1 VSVVLTYMLTSW
13 TQHDHLDASRV
24 GMFGFSLGGF
34 TTLVEVGGIPD
45 VSRMRELC
53 GQRPTA
59 PECLF
64 IKQKNGDQLSPPAIT
79 TAWTHDPRVKAA
91 VVAAPAVSYLFGP
104 GSLKDVKIPIQ
115 LWRASNDDQVPDE
128 WNTSL
133 VRQELPKAPE
143 EHVVTGAG
151 HYAFLSPLRR
161 STGQTSSADL
171 HRRPETR
178 SECVSPRLQQR
189 GRCILQENPRC
200 VVPTGPMATWT
211 PGS

>member
-1 VSVVLTYMLTSW
+1 
-13 TQHDHLDASRV
+13 
-24 GMFGFSLGGF
+24 
-34 TTLVEVGGIPD
+34 
-45 VSRMRELC
+45 MRELC

-64 IKQKNGDQLSPPAIT
+64 IKQPNGGQLTPPALT
-79 TAWTHDPRVKAA
+79 TAWTHDLRVKAA

-133 VRQELPKAPE
+133 VRRELPKAPE

-151 HYAFLSPLRR
+151 PYAFLPPCGEALARQAPQICTDDPKLDRR
-161 STGQTSSADL
+161 SS
-171 HRRPETR
+171 
-178 SECVSPRLQQR
+178 RLQQHGKFVLTDR
-189 GRCILQENPRC
+189 WRNL
-200 VVPTGPMATWT
+200 
-211 PGS
+211 